1 MGGKAVRDYRDLL
14 VWQKGIAFVKDIYL
28 ATKRFPSDERFGLT
42 DQMRRAAVSIPSN
55 IAEGHAR
62 QHRKEFRQF
71 LHITLGSLAELDT
84 QLIVAR
90 DLEYISDEEV
100 AGLGDKLTELRK
112 MTCGLIAKLPVTPNP
127 SSTVGELEW
136 LHSPF
141 GGKIDQKS

>member
-14 VWQKGIAFVKDIYL
+14 VWQKGVAFVKDIYL

-84 QLIVAR
+84 QLTVAR
-90 DLEYISDEEV
+90 DLEYISEEEI

-112 MTCGLIAKLPVTPNP
+112 MTCGLIAKLPLTPN
-127 SSTVGELEW
+127 
-136 LHSPF
+136 H
-141 GGKIDQKS
+141 

>member
-1 MGGKAVRDYRDLL
+1 MDEKTVRNYRGLL
-14 VWQKGIAFVKDIYL
+14 VWQNGIALVKGIYL
-28 ATKRFPSDERFGLT
+28 ATKQFPSDERFGLT
-42 DQMRRAAVSIPSN
+42 NQMRRAAVSIPSN

-112 MTCGLIAKLPVTPNP
+112 MTCGLIAKLPVTPDP
-127 SSTVGELEW
+127 
-136 LHSPF
+136 
-141 GGKIDQKS
+141 

>member
-1 MGGKAVRDYRDLL
+1 MGGKAVRNYRDLL
-14 VWQKGIAFVKDIYL
+14 VWQKGVAFVKDVYL

-42 DQMRRAAVSIPSN
+42 NQMRRAAVSIPSN

-112 MTCGLIAKLPVTPNP
+112 MTCGLIAKLPVTPDP
-127 SSTVGELEW
+127 
-136 LHSPF
+136 
-141 GGKIDQKS
+141 

>member
-14 VWQKGIAFVKDIYL
+14 VWQKGVAFVKDIYL

-84 QLIVAR
+84 QLTVAR
-90 DLEYISDEEV
+90 DLEYISEEEI

-112 MTCGLIAKLPVTPNP
+112 MTCGLIAKLPVTPN
-127 SSTVGELEW
+127 
-136 LHSPF
+136 H
-141 GGKIDQKS
+141 